1 MNAKYYPL
9 IKLSR
14 QAAVMK
20 RRFTL
25 PFKLLSSGF
34 IRSESYYPEMPHKS
48 RFRIAME
55 LLGHIMRY
63 GSIEWHYFSYG
74 FDIKGLRD
82 KNEYLDDNWFLW
94 KSSMLNTVL
103 PERDIS
109 CILRDKRLFSDFL
122 SIWGFES
129 PKIIGELHG
138 QHPNSEVLNRMT
150 TTNGQYFVKPLDG
163 QCGKGIFE
171 VLVSDDVCIVNNK
184 EVTRIE
190 VGRMVL
196 EDAQEGTYLVQEKVI
211 QHPKLNEIYA
221 NSINTVRL
229 VTIYDKK
236 NDAIIPLSAI
246 LRIGVNGNVVDNW
259 AVGGLVIG
267 VNVENG
273 TLKEY
278 GFYKHGYGTKVLS
291 HPNTGMRFEGFEIPY
306 WKEAV
311 KKALAL
317 HRCLLPI
324 MIIGW
329 DIAITPQGP
338 LFIEGND
345 NMEISLNQTGNKG
358 LRKELLSIIG

>member
-9 IKLSR
+9 VKLAR
-14 QAAVMK
+14 QASLMK
-20 RRFTL
+20 RRVTL

-55 LLGHIMRY
+55 LLWHIMRY

-74 FDIKGLRD
+74 LDIEGFRD
-82 KNEYLDDNWFLW
+82 KDDYLDDGWFLW
-94 KSSMLNTVL
+94 KSCMLNTVL
-103 PERDIS
+103 PERDNS

-129 PKIIGELHG
+129 PKIIGELRGKH
-138 QHPNSEVLNRMT
+138 SDVEVLNRMM

-171 VLVSDDVCIVNNK
+171 VSVSDDLCFVNNK
-184 EVTRIE
+184 EVTRID
-190 VGRMVL
+190 VGRKVL
-196 EDAQEGTYLVQEKVI
+196 EEAQEGAYLVQEKVI

-221 NSINTVRL
+221 NSLNTVRL
-229 VTIYDKK
+229 ITIYDKK
-236 NDAIIPLSAI
+236 NNVIVPFSAI

-259 AVGGLVIG
+259 AVGGLVVGI
-267 VNVENG
+267 NDNG

-278 GFYKHGYGTKVLS
+278 GFYKHGYGTKVVT
-291 HPNTGMRFEGFEIPY
+291 HPDSGIRFEGFEIPY

-311 KKALAL
+311 DKALAL
-317 HRCLLPI
+317 HRHLLPLLI
-324 MIIGW
+324 
-329 DIAITPQGP
+329 IAITLQGP

-345 NMEISLNQTGNKG
+345 NMEISLNQTCNKG
-358 LRKELLSIIG
+358 LKQELLHFIS